1 MTSWFVT
8 LPNIL
13 GWFVLRGD
21 FWVESACMKLLAMF
35 AGWMFVFGHVFVDCF
50 HQKLNGTESQRT
62 PKLRSSATSYYCR
75 YSGFFGVRGPWVL
88 LEISWIASRFPPP
101 HDFLWARKHW
111 QRNTQTHTCFG
122 EGCLCYE
129 SSPQNFRT
137 SLLTCRRVTLS
148 GHLKRSFLRSVLFV
162 PWIFRW
168 ICLP

>member
-1 MTSWFVT
+1 MTGLFFHGLIFNRKNMTSWFVT

-88 LEISWIASRFPPP
+88 LEISWIASPFSSTAWFSLSKKTLTTKHPNTHMFWWRMLV
-101 HDFLWARKHW
+101 LWKF
-111 QRNTQTHTCFG
+111 T
-122 EGCLCYE
+122 
-129 SSPQNFRT
+129 PK
-137 SLLTCRRVTLS
+137 LS
-148 GHLKRSFLRSVLFV
+148 D
-162 PWIFRW
+162 IFADM
-168 ICLP
+168 PKGDT